1 MKKGK
6 NTTVKKMETK
16 EASRTLGSGSNFR
29 RGGLPKPRAHSSFNT
44 AINEELELMK
54 EKNNEYKKALDV
66 FRTKLNEVAIF
77 NSNLAYATR
86 LFTEHSTTKQEKINI
101 LRRFDNV
108 DTLKESKNLYRTIK
122 SELGSGSTH
131 ETKLNESVDRKI
143 SRTVESG
150 SSVNLIESKTY
161 ENPQFL
167 RMKDLMTKLK

>member
-1 MKKGK
+1 MGTGKARCEYKEGENMRKGK

-16 EASRTLGSGSNFR
+16 EASRTYGSGSKEG
-29 RGGLPKPRAHSSFNT
+29 RGLRKARLNNRNYEYNPFKLSESHSNNQ
-44 AINEELELMK
+44 IQLLR
-54 EKNNEYKKALDV
+54 EKNEEYKKALDV
-66 FRTKLNEVAIF
+66 FRTKLNEVAVF

-131 ETKLNESVDRKI
+131 ETKLNESVDI
-143 SRTVESG
+143 S
-150 SSVNLIESKTY
+150 
-161 ENPQFL
+161 
-167 RMKDLMTKLK
+167 